1 MAIASKK
8 VSSKKYMSSMKDALG
23 NINSNMSNVNSK
35 VKKNIDLRE
44 IIWNYPIVMVNVFK
58 KLIPFSYVILF
69 GIIGISSTLLIQ
81 SDFFLKAVNGS
92 GQKDS
97 YIEGSI
103 GAISS
108 FNPLFVSNNYL
119 DRSVQSLVFDKFIN
133 IDSEGNPV
141 SGIAKSW
148 TVSEDNLSYD
158 FVIDSNKYWH
168 DGTKLTVDDVK
179 FTFDTAI
186 KLFVDYGYDSV
197 GSSIEGVEIEKID
210 ETTIRFKLDE
220 VNPTFFQAI
229 SVYIVPKARLESV
242 DLSQLL
248 FDSFTKYPIG
258 SGKYEIVKT
267 EEHAVYL
274 KDSDN
279 DSWDP
284 QINTITFKVFADKE
298 SLEMSFRIGAL
309 DAIGGWDKELFDFTE
324 EYTNL
329 AEYEKKESNRSK
341 LLFFNMR
348 KDSLK
353 DKGIRQA
360 LNYLL
365 NKESL
370 LADLG
375 AGGYPL
381 NGPIPQ
387 ESWAYNSNI
396 EYYTYNPQ
404 KAAELLK
411 GIGYTKNEGS
421 GFYESSNGE
430 ILNFTVSYFDNLT
443 NERLVSLLVEY
454 YKKEGIVLKG
464 EKLTYRQLTQEIIAT
479 RDFELLLYEVETTI
493 DPDQYSLWHSLK
505 TNYPDLNLSGYD
517 YERVDILLE
526 DARKTSD
533 KEVRKQKYV
542 LFQKYLIADSPA
554 IFLYNPSFI
563 YYVKD
568 DLKGV
573 NLEDIN
579 YSFERFHN
587 VEDWYWEE

>member
-1 MAIASKK
+1 MASKK
-8 VSSKKYMSSMKDALG
+8 VSSKKSMSSMKDALG
-23 NINSNMSNVNSK
+23 DINSNMSKVNPK
-35 VKKNIDLRE
+35 VKKSIDLRD
-44 IIWNYPIVMVNVFK
+44 IVWNYPIVITEIFR
-58 KLIPFSYVILF
+58 KLIPFSYVVLF
-69 GIIGISSTLLIQ
+69 GIIGICITLLIQ
-81 SDFFLKAVNGS
+81 SDFFLKTVNGS

-97 YIEGSI
+97 YTEGSI

-133 IDSEGNPV
+133 IDVDGNPT

-148 TVSEDNLSYD
+148 TISEDKLIYD

-186 KLFVDYGYDSV
+186 KLFTDYGYDSV

-220 VNPTFFQAI
+220 VNPTFFQAV
-229 SVYIVPKARLESV
+229 SVYIVPKAKLENV
-242 DLSQLL
+242 DLNQLI
-248 FDSFTKYPIG
+248 FDSFTKYPVG

-267 EEHAVYL
+267 EDNAVYL

-279 DSWDP
+279 DNFDP
-284 QINTITFKVFADKE
+284 KINTITFKVFADKE

-309 DAIGGWDKELFDFTE
+309 DAIGGWDKKLFDFTD

-329 AEYEKKESNRSK
+329 NLYEKKESNRSR
-341 LLFFNMR
+341 LLFFNIR

-353 DKGIRQA
+353 NKEIRQA
-360 LNYLL
+360 LNYLI
-365 NKESL
+365 NKESIL
-370 LADLG
+370 DSLES
-375 AGGYPL
+375 GGYLL
-381 NGPIPQ
+381 NGPISQ

-396 EYYTYNPQ
+396 EYYSYNPE
-404 KAAELLK
+404 KASELLK
-411 GIGYTKNEGS
+411 GLGYTKNESS

-430 ILNFTVSYFDNLT
+430 ILNFSISYFDSLT
-443 NERLVSLLVEY
+443 NERLVSLLIEY

-464 EKLTYRQLTQEIIAT
+464 EKLTYSQLTQEIIAT
-479 RDFELLLYEVETTI
+479 RDFELLLYEVETTV

-505 TNYPDLNLSGYD
+505 SNYPDLNLSGYN

-533 KEVRKQKYV
+533 REVRKQKYA

-554 IFLYNPSFI
+554 IFLYNPSFV

-568 DLKGV
+568 NLKGI
-573 NLEDIN
+573 NLERIN
-579 YSFERFHN
+579 YSFERFNN
-587 VEDWYWEE
+587 VEDWYWDE